1 MGEHRLFYLVLALI
15 AVGILSAQIG
25 AYYYLQKL
33 SSPAGPTPGTV
44 NTLINYG
51 NGTMKWYNETGIP
64 ANWNF
69 YNLTVYLTRGNI
81 VATFDGVLNE
91 HYVTGINGKE
101 NKAPYFWT
109 LWVFCEKRIAWTQAP
124 VGADKIFLSNNST
137 LAWAYQIP
145 YRSPEPGARTVGLCN

>member
-1 MGEHRLFYLVLALI
+1 MGEHRLFYLVLAFI

-33 SSPAGPTPGTV
+33 SSPAGPTLGTV

-51 NGTMKWYNETGIP
+51 NATMKWYNETNIP

-81 VATFDGVLNE
+81 VATFDTLLNE
-91 HYVTGINGKE
+91 HYVTGINGVE
-101 NKAPYFWT
+101 NHAPHFWT
-109 LWVFCEKRIAWTQAP
+109 LWTFCENQSAWAQAT
-124 VGADKIFLSNNST
+124 VGADEIRLGNSTT

-145 YRSPEPGARTVGLCN
+145 YQSPMPGASTVGLCS

>member
-1 MGEHRLFYLVLALI
+1 LGEHRFFYLVLVLV
-15 AVGILSAQIG
+15 AVGIISAQLG
-25 AYYYLQKL
+25 AYYYLEKM
-33 SSPAGPTPGTV
+33 SSPNGSELGTV

-51 NGTMKWYNETGIP
+51 NGTMKWYNETQIP

-81 VATFDGVLNE
+81 VASFDISLNE

-101 NKAPYFWT
+101 NSAPYFWT
-109 LWVFCEKRIAWTQAP
+109 LWTFCARQSAWTQAS
-124 VGADKIFLSNNST
+124 VGADKIFLGNNST